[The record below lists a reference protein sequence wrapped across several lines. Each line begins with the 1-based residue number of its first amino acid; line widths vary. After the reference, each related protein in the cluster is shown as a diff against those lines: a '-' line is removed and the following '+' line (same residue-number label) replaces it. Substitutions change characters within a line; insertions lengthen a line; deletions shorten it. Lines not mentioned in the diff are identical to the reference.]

1 MVHDTDGFNKWE
13 SGQRYYLSVIQQLM
27 DGKIKDVPQE
37 FLDSV
42 GQVLDQALDGT
53 SDKALLARALQ
64 MPSFTRVAQ
73 EQDIID
79 PDKIDAALTTLKK
92 AIKREHKAKLGK
104 IYNTNRS
111 GKEFNK
117 TPEDMGQR
125 ALCNTTLGLLTATKG
140 TGCANRAQTHY
151 YGAYNMTNRV
161 AAINALLGNKN
172 VDRERVLQDFY
183 DEFKEHQLVI
193 DKWFS
198 MQATAKRDD
207 IFEVLENLRAHP
219 DFNIKN
225 PNRVRSLIG
234 SFAMGNPVAF
244 HSKDGRGYEFLKNAI
259 IELNDIN
266 PQMASRMLTPLR
278 EWRKYTPDRQEK
290 MKAAL
295 EEIAA
300 LPNVSPNVYELA
312 TKALGHTETEQKAPT
327 CQVG

>member
-1 MVHDTDGFNKWE
+1 MIGTKVLELKEGKQTFTFDNIGSKPVPSILRGFSAPVKLKSDLSDEDYRFLMVHDTDGFNKWE

-104 IYNTNRS
+104 IYTANRS

-140 TGCANRAQTHY
+140 TGCANRAETHY
-151 YGAYNMTNRV
+151 HNAYNMTNKV

-172 VDRERVLQDFY
+172 ADRERVLQDFY

-225 PNRVRSLIG
+225 PKPRTLPHWVIRYGQSGGL
-234 SFAMGNPVAF
+234 
-244 HSKDGRGYEFLKNAI
+244 
-259 IELNDIN
+259 
-266 PQMASRMLTPLR
+266 PLCR
-278 EWRKYTPDRQEK
+278 WTR
-290 MKAAL
+290 
-295 EEIAA
+295 I
-300 LPNVSPNVYELA
+300 
-312 TKALGHTETEQKAPT
+312 
-327 CQVG
+327 